1 MKCPKCGAEIPAGS
15 KFCNE
20 CGTKI
25 EQVALFK
32 DDESKN
38 TEPCKCES
46 CGNIIPNNSVFCPIC
61 HKYQKNKF
69 SPTGEAEKTTEK
81 KPIYRTP
88 HFYIA
93 LLIALIFCAVVVTAI
108 SQVNQPISQETET
121 TIQQTTWL

>member
-61 HKYQKNKF
+61 HTYQKNKF
-69 SPTGEAEKTTEK
+69 SPTGEAEKRLK
-81 KPIYRTP
+81 KAYISHSTFLHCFADSFDIDRHCGNC
-88 HFYIA
+88 HFA
-93 LLIALIFCAVVVTAI
+93 M
-108 SQVNQPISQETET
+108 
-121 TIQQTTWL
+121 

>member
-1 MKCPKCGAEIPAGS
+1 MATMVGKIGTVRSWTFSNIILIYDIYFVNIYHISQKEEDLYNEMSKKCGAEVPVGA

-20 CGTKI
+20 CGAKI

-61 HKYQKNKF
+61 HTYQKKQ
-69 SPTGEAEKTTEK
+69 
-81 KPIYRTP
+81 I
-88 HFYIA
+88 
-93 LLIALIFCAVVVTAI
+93 
-108 SQVNQPISQETET
+108 QPYGRS
-121 TIQQTTWL
+121 